1 MVGDLCVPLNVV
13 GVKLVDD
20 GLEELPVVAV
30 LEVELPVAP
39 EGEVKLFVLSVG
51 STSKLS
57 VIQVPS
63 FIMETW
69 YGQES
74 EPYSS
79 EK

>member
-30 LEVELPVAP
+30 LEVELPVAS

-57 VIQVPS
+57 VIQVP
-63 FIMETW
+63 
-69 YGQES
+69 
-74 EPYSS
+74 
-79 EK
+79 